1 MPLIPLSSI
10 DDPRLA
16 PFRQLKRTNAT
27 RWLDQFVAE
36 GHKLVERL
44 FENRFEVVSVL
55 SNQRSVEKVRPVV
68 PDDVPLLVL
77 PDDEV
82 SRLVGYQFHY
92 GVLACARRRASANLA
107 DLCQDVRSRSER
119 RRYAR
124 LTLVVLPDVQDPD
137 NLGSILRTSAA
148 LGIDG
153 VLLGERCGDP
163 FSRRV
168 LRVSMGAS
176 LSLPLVESRDLDR
189 DLAELHSDWG
199 VELWATVLDPT
210 AEPLASVVRPP
221 KLALLLGGE
230 GHGLEPRWIERCER
244 RVTIPMSPR
253 VDSLNVAVAAGIFLH
268 ELMKDA

>member
-10 DDPRLA
+10 DDPRLE
-16 PFRQLKRTNAT
+16 PYRQLKRTNAT

-36 GHKLVERL
+36 GFKLVERL

-55 SNQRSVEKVRPVV
+55 SNQRSLEKVRPVV

-92 GVLACARRRASANLA
+92 GVLACARRRASASLA
-107 DLCQDVRSRSER
+107 QICGGRN
-119 RRYAR
+119 R

-137 NLGSILRTSAA
+137 NLGSILRSSAA

-153 VLLGERCGDP
+153 VVLGERSGDP

-189 DLAELHSDWG
+189 DLAELQSEWG
-199 VELWATVLDPT
+199 VELWAAVLDPT
-210 AEPLASVVRPP
+210 AEPLASALRPP
-221 KLALLLGGE
+221 KLALLLGSE
-230 GHGLEPRWIERCER
+230 GHGLEARWIERCDR
-244 RVTIPMSPR
+244 RVTIPMAPR